1 MAILILIAY
10 ASLFLGL
17 LFVGFLFALY
27 LMGRRRPAPCAPFPI
42 AKAPID
48 RLKRGLRKK
57 DVPAAAD
64 AIVIGA
70 GPSGLSLAVLL
81 ARRGLRVL
89 VLEQHD
95 RAGGGLHTFEEH
107 GFEFDRRDSAAL
119 FSIESSA
126 LAQPW
131 PGCSSPRIA
140 LRFHDRTPGST
151 TAASSGKART
161 SARSSTR

>member
-1 MAILILIAY
+1 MMILLIIAY
-10 ASLFLGL
+10 LSICLGL
-17 LFVGFLFALY
+17 LIAGFIFALY
-27 LMGRRRPAPCAPFPI
+27 MMGRKRPTPCPPFPM

-57 DVPAAAD
+57 DVPSSAD

-95 RAGGGLHTFEEH
+95 RAAAEPTIFQAMQKRLDEIRETTYAPDRGALDPAACVANEKAGGYW
-107 GFEFDRRDSAAL
+107 A
-119 FSIESSA
+119 
-126 LAQPW
+126 PW
-131 PGCSSPRIA
+131 
-140 LRFHDRTPGST
+140 L
-151 TAASSGKART
+151 K
-161 SARSSTR
+161 

>member
-1 MAILILIAY
+1 MMILLIIAY
-10 ASLFLGL
+10 LSICLGL
-17 LFVGFLFALY
+17 LIAGFIFALY
-27 LMGRRRPAPCAPFPI
+27 MMGRKRPTPCPPFPM

-57 DVPAAAD
+57 DVPSSAD

-107 GFEFDRRDSAAL
+107 GFEFARRDSAAL

-131 PGCSSPRIA
+131 PGFSCPRIA
-140 LRFHDRTPGST
+140 LRFAIHRPHLH
-151 TAASSGKART
+151 
-161 SARSSTR
+161 